1 MILGHV
7 EERKERYVE
16 EIHGGGGTRLMIVR
30 HVDERREKCEEEIL
44 GDRNQAH
51 DRGTCGGK
59 KGEMCGGNSDQT
71 HDH

>member
-30 HVDERREKCEEEIL
+30 HVEERREKCVEETVIRL
-44 GDRNQAH
+44 MIIDQ
-51 DRGTCGGK
+51 GTCGG
-59 KGEMCGGNSDQT
+59 N
-71 HDH
+71 